1 MKQKIGCLVDGEHY
15 IPNIKDTLDKVSKEH
30 TIEVAIFIGGTE
42 KIGDKEE
49 VREMLGYHVEFAEH
63 NAMPDPKK
71 VGEIAK
77 NHNLDFVIDYSDE
90 PIVNYDIRM
99 QIACELLA
107 AGITYKG
114 ADFEFTPMK
123 FKKILTKPSLAI
135 WGTGKRV
142 GKTAIGGYVA
152 RTLKKEGFSPGVV
165 TLSRGGP
172 NKPELIRGDQIEM
185 LPEFFLT
192 MQDKGF
198 HAASD
203 NFEDALTGGAIT
215 FGCKRCGGGFAGK
228 PNETIVDEGAIM
240 AEKHTEVKTI
250 ILEGSGA
257 TFPEIK
263 TDKVILLIGAG
274 QPIHH
279 ITGYFGPFRIR
290 FADLVI
296 VAMCEEPMADG
307 RKIKEVY
314 EGVKKINPNARVALT
329 IFRPKP
335 LGDIKGKKV
344 LFATTAPEGVLHKL
358 TSFLEEEFDCEII
371 GSTPYLSDRAKLKKD
386 IEKYIDK
393 ADVILTELKAAAVS
407 VVTKEAVNAG
417 IDVVYCDNIPLI
429 VTGGDVSDLKK
440 EIVALVNQI

>member
-1 MKQKIGCLVDGEHY
+1 MKQKQKIGCLVDGEHY
-15 IPNIKDTLDKVSKEH
+15 IPNIKDTLDKISKIYE
-30 TIEVAIFIGGTE
+30 IEVAIFIGGTE
-42 KIGDKEE
+42 KIGDRDEVKEK
-49 VREMLGYHVEFAEH
+49 LGYHVEFAEQD
-63 NAMPDPKK
+63 AMPDPKK

-77 NHNLDFVIDYSDE
+77 NHNLHLVMDYSDE

-107 AGITYKG
+107 AGVIYKG
-114 ADFEFTPMK
+114 ADFEFTPME
-123 FKKILTKPSLAI
+123 FKKLLTKPSIAI
-135 WGTGKRV
+135 WGTAKRV
-142 GKTAIGGYVA
+142 GKTAIGGFVA
-152 RTLKKEGFSPGVV
+152 RTLQEEGFAPGVV

-172 NKPELIRGDQIEM
+172 NKPELIRGDEIEM
-185 LPEFFLT
+185 KPEFFLN

-228 PNETIVDEGAIM
+228 PAETIVDEGAVM
-240 AEKHTEVKTI
+240 ANKHPDVKTI
-250 ILEGSGA
+250 VLEGSGA

-274 QPIHH
+274 QPINH
-279 ITGYFGPFRIR
+279 ITGFFGPFRIR

-296 VAMCEEPMADG
+296 VAMCEEPMADEE
-307 RKIKEVY
+307 KVKEVY
-314 EGVKKINPNARVALT
+314 DGVKKINPDAKIALT

-335 LGDIKGKKV
+335 LGNINGKKV

-358 TSFLEEEFDCEII
+358 VSFLEEEFDCKVI
-371 GSTPYLSDRAKLKKD
+371 GSTHHLSDQAKLKKD
-386 IEKYIDK
+386 IDKYIDK
-393 ADVILTELKAAAVS
+393 ADVVLTELKAAAVK
-407 VVTKEAVNAG
+407 VVTKEAVSAG

-429 VTGGDVSDLKK
+429 IGGDVDDLKK
-440 EIVALVNQI
+440 EIVELLD

>member
-1 MKQKIGCLVDGEHY
+1 MVDGEHY

-49 VREMLGYHVEFAEH
+49 VKETLGYHVEFAEH
-63 NAMPDPKK
+63 DARPDPKK

-77 NHNLDFVIDYSDE
+77 NHNLDFVMDYSDE

-107 AGITYKG
+107 AGVIYRG
-114 ADFEFTPMK
+114 ADFEFTPME
-123 FKKILTKPSLAI
+123 FKEILTKPSLAI
-135 WGTGKRV
+135 WGTAKRV

-152 RTLKKEGFSPGVV
+152 RTLQKAGFAPGVV

-172 NKPELIRGDQIEM
+172 NKPEIIRGDEIEM
-185 LPEFFLT
+185 KPEFFLT

-228 PNETIVDEGAIM
+228 PNETIVDEGAVM
-240 AEKHTEVKTI
+240 ADKHENVKTVM
-250 ILEGSGA
+250 LEGSGA

-263 TDKVILLIGAG
+263 TDKVILLVGAG

-279 ITGYFGPFRIR
+279 ITGYFGPFRVR
-290 FADLVI
+290 FADLII
-296 VAMCEEPMADG
+296 VAMCEEPMADEE
-307 RKIKEVY
+307 KVQEVY
-314 EGVKKINPNARVALT
+314 RGVKKINPDAKVALT

-335 LGDIKGKKV
+335 IGDIKGKNV
-344 LFATTAPEGVLHKL
+344 LFATTAPEAVLPKL
-358 TSFLEEEFDCEII
+358 VSFLEEEFDCKVV
-371 GSTPYLSDRAKLKKD
+371 GSTPHLSDQAKLKKD
-386 IEKYIDK
+386 IAKYIDK
-393 ADVILTELKAAAVS
+393 ADAVLTELKAAAIK
-407 VVTKEAVNAG
+407 VVTKEAVDAG
-417 IDVVYCDNIPLI
+417 IEVVYCDNIPLI
-429 VTGGDVSDLKK
+429 IGGDVSNLKK
-440 EIVALVNQI
+440 EIVELVE